1 MVRAPTMVR
10 FLVGLWVLSGAAPMY
25 AQDVMLRASVDR
37 ATIRENE
44 SFTYVLAVA
53 GQVRAEP
60 DLALLTADFEV
71 LQRSRNTSIQ
81 MTGGRTMQVTEWRF
95 QLMPR
100 GAGSF
105 TLPPVELAGSLANPV
120 DVEILPALAGDAPG
134 DIFLEVE
141 ISPET
146 AYVQSQVI
154 YTQRL
159 YRSVSTGRSSLTPP
173 DVTGGET
180 IIVPLG
186 EDREYQ
192 TVLEDRTFIV
202 LERRYAVFPQVAGE
216 FTIQPMVFE
225 AVVITASGF
234 SSLQRFRSDPVSLT
248 VLPAVAPPP
257 ELAGA
262 AWLPVRQLAIE
273 QRWSGDP
280 EEFTAGIPQTRTLRV
295 EADGVLE
302 TQLPDLNVFETDALQ
317 QYADQP
323 ELVRGGG
330 ADSTRA
336 VRTERFAVIAQ
347 SAGPLTIPAVEMPWF
362 NVGTREWEVTRI
374 PPREVTVL
382 PSREIGAEA
391 ALTPP
396 ETVPPAAE
404 TVAGGDLRLWQGV
417 SAALAA
423 GWVATLLLW
432 LQFGRTRRVAARPPE
447 AERPR
452 KVSDRRMLR
461 ELRAACAVNDARR
474 ARDLLLRWGSVRFER
489 DPHTLGNLAAAV
501 PGDLA
506 ATILELERSLYGPDS
521 PAWEGNALRDA
532 LAQADAVTRTRSADG
547 RDRDLLPLYR

>member
-1 MVRAPTMVR
+1 MVSPMTVARI
-10 FLVGLWVLSGAAPMY
+10 LCGLWVLWGAAPIF
-25 AQDVMLRASVDR
+25 AQDVMLSAGVDR
-37 ATIRENE
+37 HTVRENE
-44 SFTYVLAVA
+44 SFTYVLAVE
-53 GQVRAEP
+53 GQVRAES
-60 DLALLTADFEV
+60 DLSLLTSDFEV

-100 GAGSF
+100 GVGSF
-105 TLPPVELAGSLANPV
+105 TLPPVELAGSLSSPV
-120 DVEILPALAGDAPG
+120 AVEILPALAGDAPG

-141 ISPET
+141 LSPET

-159 YRSVSTGRSSLTPP
+159 FRAVSTGRSSLTPP

-202 LERRYAVFPQVAGE
+202 LERRFAIFPQVSGE

-234 SSLQRFRSDPVSLT
+234 SSLQRFRSEPVSLT

-262 AWLPVRQLAIE
+262 AWLPVRQLAVE

-280 EEFTAGIPQTRTLRV
+280 EAFTAGIPQTRTLRV

-302 TQLPDLNVFETDALQ
+302 TQIPDLDVFETEALQ

-323 ELVRGGG
+323 ELVREGGV
-330 ADSTRA
+330 DSTRA

-362 NVGTREWEVTRI
+362 NVGTREWEVTRV

-382 PSREIGAEA
+382 PSREVGADT
-391 ALTPP
+391 ALSLP

-404 TVAGGDLRLWQGV
+404 TAVNGDPRLWQGI

-423 GWVATLLLW
+423 AWALTLLLW
-432 LQFGRTRRVAARPPE
+432 WQVGRTRRVAARAPG
-447 AERPR
+447 AEQPR
-452 KVSDRRMLR
+452 RMSDRRLLR
-461 ELRAACAVNDARR
+461 ELRAACAVSDARR
-474 ARDLLLRWGSVRFER
+474 TRDLLLRWGSVRLER
-489 DPHTLGNLAAAV
+489 DPQTLGNLAAAV

-506 ATILELERSLYGPDS
+506 AAILELERSLYGPES
-521 PAWEGNALRDA
+521 TAWEGSQLRDA
-532 LAQADAVTRTRSADG
+532 LGQADAVTRSRSTG
-547 RDRDLLPLYR
+547 SRDRELLPLYR

>member
-60 DLALLTADFEV
+60 DLALLTSDFEV

-146 AYVQSQVI
+146 AYVQSQAI

-159 YRSVSTGRSSLTPP
+159 YRSVSTGRSSLTSP

-180 IIVPLG
+180 IIVRLG

-225 AVVITASGF
+225 AVVIAASGF

-248 VLPAVAPPP
+248 VLPAVAPPA
-257 ELAGA
+257 EQAGA

-323 ELVRGGG
+323 ELVREGG

-404 TVAGGDLRLWQGV
+404 TVAGGVLRLWQGV

-423 GWVATLLLW
+423 AWVATLLLW
-432 LQFGRTRRVAARPPE
+432 WQFGRTRRVAARPPE

-506 ATILELERSLYGPDS
+506 AAILELQRSLYGPDS
-521 PAWEGNALRDA
+521 PAWGGSALRDA

>member
-1 MVRAPTMVR
+1 MVNPSTAVR
-10 FLVGLWVLSGAAPMY
+10 IFCGLWVLSGAAPMY
-25 AQDVMLRASVDR
+25 AQDAMLRASVDR
-37 ATIRENE
+37 TTVRENE
-44 SFTYVLAVA
+44 SFTYVLAVE
-53 GQVRAEP
+53 GQVRVEP
-60 DLALLTADFEV
+60 DLSLLTSNFEV

-81 MTGGRTMQVTEWRF
+81 MAGGRTMQVTEWRF

-100 GAGSF
+100 GEGSF
-105 TLPPVELAGSLANPV
+105 TLPPVELAGSLSNPV
-120 DVEILPALAGDAPG
+120 DVEILPALSSDAPG

-146 AYVQSQVI
+146 AYVQSQAI

-159 YRSVSTGRSSLTPP
+159 FRAVSTGRSSLTPP

-234 SSLQRFRSDPVSLT
+234 SSLQRFRSEPVGLT

-262 AWLPVRQLAIE
+262 AWLPARQLAIE

-295 EADGVLE
+295 EADGLLE

-323 ELVRGGG
+323 EMVREGGV
-330 ADSTRA
+330 DTTRA

-347 SAGPLTIPAVEMPWF
+347 TAGPLTIPAVEMPWF
-362 NVGTREWEVTRI
+362 NVGTQEWEVTRI

-382 PSREIGAEA
+382 PSREMGAEA
-391 ALTPP
+391 ALALP
-396 ETVPPAAE
+396 EIVPPAAE
-404 TVAGGDLRLWQGV
+404 TTSGGVLRLWQGI

-423 GWVATLLLW
+423 AWVLTLLLW
-432 LQFGRTRRVAARPPE
+432 WQVGRTKRVTVRPARAEEPRRTT
-447 AERPR
+447 
-452 KVSDRRMLR
+452 DRRLLR
-461 ELRAACAVNDARR
+461 ELRAACAVSDARR
-474 ARDLLLRWGSVRFER
+474 ARDLLLRWGSVRLETA
-489 DPHTLGNLAAAV
+489 PQTLGNLAAAV
-501 PGDLA
+501 PKDLA
-506 ATILELERSLYGPDS
+506 AAILALERSLYGPDS
-521 PAWEGNALRDA
+521 PAWDGSALRDA
-532 LAQADAVTRTRSADG
+532 LAQADAVTRTRSVEA
-547 RDRDLLPLYR
+547 RDRELLPLYR